1 MYVLIWILSF
11 LILIIL
17 HEAGHFF
24 FAKKFWVKVYE
35 FWLWIP
41 PKIKTLFKDKDWTEY
56 TLNALPLWGFI
67 RPKGENFH
75 SDSEIYDKDSFHSK
89 PLWQKIIIL
98 LWWVIANLVIA
109 FVLFTIAFWHWI
121 KPIFIIPDS
130 SNNFTAESYLFPTVS
145 FAQKVGYIQQTSQ
158 PLKVEWIVKTPI
170 SLTNQIHI
178 QTWDII
184 QSINWIEVNT
194 SNVSKIL
201 KENLWKKVSL
211 VINRS
216 WSILTFSGHCPSDWC
231 LLGIF
236 YNSDQKVQPVKMSFP
251 EAVKNALHEIKAETI
266 LTFEWLKLLWKKLT
280 SGHPKQAVE
289 NMSGPVGAIAIGK
302 YILKIG
308 IWEYLAFIWSISLA
322 LAIFN
327 VLPIP
332 ALDWGRILT
341 TLVMHLGK
349 FDPKKYL
356 QIENYIN
363 IIFFGLL
370 MLFGFY
376 IMYLDFVRFY

>member
-1 MYVLIWILSF
+1 MYILAWILSF

-17 HEAGHFF
+17 HETGHFF
-24 FAKKFWVKVYE
+24 FSKKFWVKVYE

-41 PKIKTLFKDKDWTEY
+41 PKIKTLFKDKGWTEY

-67 RPKGENFH
+67 RPKGEDFQ
-75 SDSEIYDKDSFHSK
+75 SDSDIYDKDSFHSK
-89 PLWQKIIIL
+89 SLQQKIIIL
-98 LWWVIANLVIA
+98 IWWIVVNLVIA
-109 FVLFTIAFWHWI
+109 FILFTIAFWHGT
-121 KPIFIIPDS
+121 KPIFVIPDS

-145 FAQKVGYIQQTSQ
+145 FAQKVWYIQQTSQ

-170 SLTNQIHI
+170 SLANQIPI

-184 QSINWIEVNT
+184 QSINWVNVNT

-211 VINRS
+211 VIIRS
-216 WSILTFSGHCPSDWC
+216 WSTLTFSGHCPPDWC
-231 LLGIF
+231 LLWIF
-236 YNSDQKVQPVKMSFP
+236 YNSNQKIQPIKISFLQ
-251 EAVKNALHEIKAETI
+251 AVKAAIHEIKAETI
-266 LTFEWLKLLWKKLT
+266 LTFEWLKLLLKKLT

-289 NMSGPVGAIAIGK
+289 NMSGPIGAIAIWK

-308 IWEYLAFIWSISLA
+308 IWEYLAFIGSISLA

-327 VLPIP
+327 ILPIP
-332 ALDWGRILT
+332 ALDWWRILT
-341 TLVMHLGK
+341 TLIMHLWK
-349 FDPKKYL
+349 FNPKKYL
-356 QIENYIN
+356 QVENYIN
-363 IIFFGLL
+363 IIFFGIL
-370 MLFGFY
+370 MIFGFY